1 MDSDNLFDQTK
12 AVIAR
17 DFELDAPEE
26 GMTEEELL
34 QVLGNRVAYL
44 IESNMEF
51 LLSLMYRMDIKES
64 LVNKALSPGAPE
76 LPNIGLA
83 KLIMERQRQRITT
96 KVMYKQPKIEDLE
109 EGLEY

>member
-1 MDSDNLFDQTK
+1 METDNIFDQTK

-17 DFELDAPEE
+17 DFELDAPED

-34 QVLGNRVAYL
+34 QVLSNRVAYL

-51 LLSLMYRMDIKES
+51 LLSLMYRMDIRES
-64 LVNKALSPGAPE
+64 LVQKALSPVAPE
-76 LPNIGLA
+76 PPNVGVA
-83 KLIMERQRQRITT
+83 KLILARQRQRITT
-96 KVMYKQPKIEDLE
+96 KVEYKQPKIEDLE